1 MRCAPGVQWI
11 KPRKEGI
18 SIYRFWFVS
27 SLVSNWQLF
36 EWLGAWSVWK
46 ALFERRKE
54 RKGVVAMWVV
64 MGWVISRGKLQNG

>member
-1 MRCAPGVQWI
+1 
-11 KPRKEGI
+11 
-18 SIYRFWFVS
+18 
-27 SLVSNWQLF
+27 
-36 EWLGAWSVWK
+36 VWK